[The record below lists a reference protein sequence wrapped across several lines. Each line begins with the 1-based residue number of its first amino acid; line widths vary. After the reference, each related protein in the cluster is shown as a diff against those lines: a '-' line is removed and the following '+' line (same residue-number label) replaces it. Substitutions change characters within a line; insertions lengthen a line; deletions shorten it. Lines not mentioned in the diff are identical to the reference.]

1 MATVGDPELAAYVE
15 MHKCCVE
22 AEEAAVLAKV
32 DEMLST
38 TPHSHTHDA
47 SPAEDAQKIAD
58 DALGLLFNFEE
69 IGAELALTNDGQFKK
84 EWDDAYQEF
93 RKGLEEAVKLAEMGK
108 KYLLDFNEKVVSRF
122 SEGNV
127 DWEKDKDL
135 VADFVKENGGE
146 ELVRQSRMVED
157 KFKEIKYAIEWFESM
172 YGEKTE
178 EKGVAYN
185 AKVKQIDQER
195 RNIQSQIES
204 NRSASAQLQ
213 GAMGRTAGPGCLLV
227 RIVRAVITLLFG
239 RRNRVFSAAN
249 NRVSQLQRE
258 EQDLLA
264 QRAAVDRRANE
275 LVKDAAA
282 LTQTRHAMSVLVDNV
297 GDMTGRLGTLAS
309 SWSQIN
315 QQFEYMGEMLKVAT
329 DSKSQ
334 DTFAR
339 RMSNI
344 GKSTSFLT
352 ANMDAWTK
360 GIAPDGVLAKPK
372 KKPSSYDISN
382 SYGGSDG
389 VAFNDARPE
398 LDSAISIASIKVVR
412 SAGIDGLHVTYRLK
426 NGTLETK
433 QHGQDRS
440 NNFDEINLKET
451 EYINMVSGI
460 HIPTGIH
467 QLRMQITDSA
477 TGTRRSVGPYGTGA
491 GLAGGA
497 SFTWTGRLLCFAGVA
512 NNSVPSLGL
521 RGIKFVQMKS

>member
-135 VADFVKENGGE
+135 VADFVK
-146 ELVRQSRMVED
+146 
-157 KFKEIKYAIEWFESM
+157 
-172 YGEKTE
+172 
-178 EKGVAYN
+178 
-185 AKVKQIDQER
+185 
-195 RNIQSQIES
+195 
-204 NRSASAQLQ
+204 
-213 GAMGRTAGPGCLLV
+213 
-227 RIVRAVITLLFG
+227 LFG

>member
-1 MATVGDPELAAYVE
+1 MKLAIR
-15 MHKCCVE
+15 HLDLE
-22 AEEAAVLAKV
+22 ARGWGVFNGHIHLAKISAGIAH
-32 DEMLST
+32 D
-38 TPHSHTHDA
+38 PHSHIHDA

-309 SWSQIN
+309 SWSQ
-315 QQFEYMGEMLKVAT
+315 
-329 DSKSQ
+329 
-334 DTFAR
+334 TFAR

-412 SAGIDGLHVTYRLK
+412 SAGIDGLQHTPIEDANYRL
-426 NGTLETK
+426 
-433 QHGQDRS
+433 S
-440 NNFDEINLKET
+440 NWHK
-451 EYINMVSGI
+451 
-460 HIPTGIH
+460 
-467 QLRMQITDSA
+467 A
-477 TGTRRSVGPYGTGA
+477 SVGPYGTGA